1 MTHDIPTIDLADQA
15 GPHGISPTDV
25 SQFIR
30 LDQCQRYLRL
40 RLHERAHGRGFLKD
54 ANVVAQSIPPILT
67 RSGKTFEQGIE
78 TAIAARF
85 PVSRFSAE
93 SRAASGTGHDNE
105 AVAGEAWSLA
115 VGEVTV
121 LLQPRIQ
128 SHIGNWLLRGDV
140 DLIRLERDASGTLRI
155 LIADMKSSTASRVEH
170 RLQVAFYHD
179 MLAHAL
185 GEAGV
190 AHAPIEL
197 GILYR
202 GPAGS
207 GDAMG
212 EDREAEDQRRA
223 ARELLGADEA
233 LLDVIEDAPAYLSS
247 VRDLVLGSNSTAR
260 RLLETRFEA
269 IPFHLAGKCDGCLYN
284 EFCLRHAAET
294 DDLSLLPHLTDGD
307 KRALERRHIRTIA
320 SLATLKDPRREGT
333 VSIDGE
339 MRENIML
346 APAAGREE
354 LVRDLATSWPV
365 GPRLDELIHRARRYR
380 SFKGDEI
387 EAISWIP
394 GMGYTSLPASN
405 ATLHP
410 NLVRVYIDAQHD
422 YLNDRLYLLGALVT
436 GNEQGQPVASR
447 RRTVVKLAEGP
458 PESNEVE
465 EAHLREWVRDTLAAI
480 AEVAAPDAEGEPKA
494 PIHLVFFN
502 NFAQKSLLDAFG
514 RHAASI
520 LGATALYD
528 FVTQMA
534 AFDSPVASHLDTQIR
549 EHRNYP
555 MVCQSL
561 QSVATFLRFDWNNGT
576 PYRDIFRH
584 RVFDYI
590 GRLDSD
596 APDGEGKIDWYTSRS
611 RFDSQIPLE
620 YAYAAWGDLPGPEP
634 GKADE
639 FEPYRAVSAEDL
651 VGFHARRL
659 EAIEHIAKDFP
670 GNRQTK
676 HTSFTIPD
684 LAQFDERAPT
694 LAHAL
699 DEFVMIERHVEL
711 GGWKNDRYATPEQRL
726 LRGQTLLVRYLE
738 EDQPEGLAELNREHH
753 ERAALRERQEAEF
766 WVRKPDAKRVSL
778 TKSERELSNWSN
790 EGQVYRLRIE
800 APEDA
805 VDLDSALRLS
815 TIKEGASLV
824 LSPRFTVDGRLLEA
838 ERTPFTP
845 TARQMLYQPRVTLKK
860 ITVERKD
867 SRAVRAFAD
876 VEMSGSRGGSGMKGF
891 AFGSRLTPLN
901 QGELYTLDDDPN
913 DFNGYWASKVTE
925 GLIAGG
931 SNRLYNLLVDR
942 EWPEIAV
949 PPASIDAQQ
958 RFLDGLESLHEA
970 GAFGVSFE
978 QSKRRFISGDTASPV
993 LLVQGPPGTGK
1004 SFSTAFAL
1012 FARIQAAMAGDRDY
1026 RIVISCK
1033 THAAIDVLLHNV
1045 RDVQED
1051 LRNMAR
1057 SHPDI
1062 FERYFDAR
1070 LLDVPLFRNRPRGSV
1085 QPGITA
1091 IPKDEDLE
1099 KGEQKAVERIESHR
1113 WAVVG
1118 STPGGVYGLVKD
1130 QWNSK
1135 ELFGHE
1141 FIQALVL
1148 DEASQ
1153 MNLPEAVMAA
1163 LPLASDGQLIVVG
1176 DHRQMPPIVKN
1187 DWSNEPRRS
1196 FQEFRT
1202 YESLFLTLL
1211 SMDPPLIQFEES
1223 FRLHAD
1229 MAEFLREQ
1237 IYVKDEIDFHSNK
1250 YDLIEKVDFGDSFIG
1265 AVLDPEHP
1273 LTVVVHD
1280 ESGSQLSNPYE
1291 LRLMAPILAEIAA
1304 PDRLNLDVHDG
1315 MGVVVP
1321 HRAQRA
1327 AIVERVRAISER
1339 DDNDE
1344 IVDSAVDTVER
1355 FQGGERT
1362 VILIGATESDR
1373 DYLLAAGKFLL
1384 DPRRLTVALSRAKKK
1399 LVLVAAR
1406 SVFEL
1411 FSADEET
1418 FANAQ
1423 LWKNLLRQ
1431 TCTVPLWDGDRHG
1444 VHVEV
1449 WGNPSGVKP
1458 ATPEGGLG
1466 S

>member
-1 MTHDIPTIDLADQA
+1 MHDIPTIDLAVQSA
-15 GPHGISPTDV
+15 PHSISPTDV

-40 RLHERAHGRGFLKD
+40 RLHERRNGRDFMTA
-54 ANVVAQSIPPILT
+54 ANVVPQSIPPILT
-67 RSGKTFEQGIE
+67 RSGRTFEEGIE
-78 TAIAARF
+78 GSIATRF
-85 PVSRFSAE
+85 PVTGFSAE
-93 SRAASGTGHDNE
+93 LRAARGTTHDNE
-105 AVAGEAWSLA
+105 AVAGIARSLGE
-115 VGEVTV
+115 GEVRV

-128 SHIGNWLLRGDV
+128 APIGDWLLRGDV
-140 DLIRLERDASGTLRI
+140 DLIRMERKAGGALQI

-190 AHAPIEL
+190 THESIGL

-202 GPAGS
+202 GAAENGS
-207 GDAMG
+207 QD
-212 EDREAEDQRRA
+212 EQVVEQRKA
-223 ARELLGADEA
+223 ALELLGTDAA
-233 LLDVIEDAPAYLSS
+233 LLDAIEDAPAYLSS
-247 VRDLVLGSNSTAR
+247 VQDLVLGANSTAR
-260 RLLETRFEA
+260 RLLGTPFEE
-269 IPFHLAGKCDGCLYN
+269 IPFHLTYKCDGCLYN
-284 EFCLRHAAET
+284 EFCLRNAAET
-294 DDLSLLPHLTDGD
+294 DDLSLLPHLTEGD
-307 KRALERRHIRTIA
+307 KRALQRQKVRTI
-320 SLATLKDPRREGT
+320 SDLATLKDLRREGK

-339 MRENIML
+339 LRENL
-346 APAAGREE
+346 TLVPSVGRED
-354 LVRDLATSWPV
+354 LARDLSTTWPV

-387 EAISWIP
+387 EDISWIP
-394 GMGYTSLPASN
+394 GKGYTSLPASN

-410 NLVRVYIDAQHD
+410 NLVKVYIDVQHD

-436 GNEQGQPVASR
+436 GNEKGQQVASR
-447 RRTVVKLAEGP
+447 RRSVVRLADGP
-458 PESNEVE
+458 PESNETE
-465 EAHLREWVRDTLAAI
+465 EALLREWVRDTLAAV
-480 AEVAAPDAEGEPKA
+480 AEVTAPDADGALRA
-494 PIHLVFFN
+494 PIHLVFIN
-502 NFAQKSLLDAFG
+502 DFAQRLLLDAFG
-514 RHAASI
+514 RHATSI

-561 QSVATFLRFDWNNGT
+561 QSVATFLKFNWNNGV
-576 PYRDIFRH
+576 PYRDLFRH
-584 RVFDYI
+584 RMFDYI

-596 APDGEGKIDWYTSRS
+596 EPGSSGKVDWYTSRS
-611 RFDSQIPLE
+611 RFNSQIPLE
-620 YAYAAWGDLPGPEP
+620 YAYAAWDDLPAPDA

-639 FEPYRAVSAEDL
+639 FEPYRAVSAEVL
-651 VGFHARRL
+651 AGFHGRRL
-659 EAIEHIAKDFP
+659 EAMEQIAKDFP
-670 GNRQTK
+670 GNWQTT
-676 HTSFTIPD
+676 HSSFTIPD

-711 GGWKNDRYATPEQRL
+711 GAWKSDRYAAPEQRQ

-738 EDQPEGLAELNREHH
+738 EDQPEGVAELNRQHH
-753 ERAALRERQEAEF
+753 ELAALREQQEADF
-766 WVRKPDAKRVSL
+766 WASKPDAKRLSL
-778 TKSERELSNWSN
+778 TKAERELSNWSN
-790 EGQVYRLRIE
+790 EGLVYRLRIE
-800 APEDA
+800 VPSDIG
-805 VDLDSALRLS
+805 DLDAALRMS
-815 TIKEGASLV
+815 TIKEGARLV
-824 LSPRFTVDGRLLEA
+824 LSPRFTVDERLPEA

-860 ITVERKD
+860 LAIERKD
-867 SRAVRAFAD
+867 SKAIRAFAE
-876 VEMSGSRGGSGMKGF
+876 VEMNMGRGGPAMKGF
-891 AFGSRLTPLN
+891 AFGSRLRPLDA
-901 QGELYTLDDDPN
+901 GVLYTLDDDPN

-931 SNRLYNLLVDR
+931 WNRLHEFLVNR

-949 PPASIDAQQ
+949 PAASIDAQQ
-958 RFLDGLESLHEA
+958 RFLAGLEALHEA
-970 GAFGVSFE
+970 GAFNVSFE
-978 QSKRRFISGDTASPV
+978 QSKRQFISGHTASPV

-1012 FARIQAAMAGDRDY
+1012 FARIQAAMAGNRDY

-1033 THAAIDVLLHNV
+1033 THAAIDVLLHNA
-1045 RDVQED
+1045 RDVQEE
-1051 LRNMAR
+1051 LRKMAASR
-1057 SHPDI
+1057 PEI
-1062 FERYFDAR
+1062 FDRYFDSR

-1091 IPKDEDLE
+1091 IPKDEELE
-1099 KGEQKAVERIESHR
+1099 KGATRAVDRIESHR
-1113 WAVVG
+1113 WAVLA

-1130 QWNSK
+1130 HWDSK
-1135 ELFGHE
+1135 SLFGHE
-1141 FIQALVL
+1141 FIQAVVL

-1153 MNLPEAVMAA
+1153 MSLPEAIMAA

-1187 DWSNEPRRS
+1187 DWSSEPRRT
-1196 FQEFRT
+1196 FQEFHT

-1211 SMDPPLIQFEES
+1211 SLDPPLMQFAES

-1237 IYVKDEIDFHSNK
+1237 IYVKDRINFHSNK
-1250 YDLIEKVDFGDSFIG
+1250 HDVIDAVDLGDSFIS
-1265 AVLDPEHP
+1265 AVLNPEHP

-1280 ESGSQLSNPYE
+1280 EADSQLSNPYE
-1291 LRLMAPILAEIAA
+1291 LQLMAPILAELAA

-1327 AIVERVRAISER
+1327 AFVEQVRAISR
-1339 DDNDE
+1339 RNDE
-1344 IVDSAVDTVER
+1344 DEVIDSAVDTVER

-1431 TCTVPLWDGDRHG
+1431 TCTVPLWEGDRHG

-1449 WGNPSGVKP
+1449 WGNPAGKKQG
-1458 ATPEGGLG
+1458 ATADPIA
-1466 S
+1466 

>member
-1 MTHDIPTIDLADQA
+1 VTHDIPTIDLAAQA
-15 GPHGISPTDV
+15 APHSISPTDV

-40 RLHERAHGRGFLKD
+40 RLHERRNGRDFMTN
-54 ANVVAQSIPPILT
+54 ANVAAQSIPPILT
-67 RSGKTFEQGIE
+67 RSGMTFESNVE
-78 TAIAARF
+78 REIATRF
-85 PVSRFSAE
+85 PVTKFSADLR
-93 SRAASGTGHDNE
+93 SASGTTHDNA
-105 AVAGEAWSLA
+105 AVAGIARSLA
-115 VGEVTV
+115 DGEATV
-121 LLQPRIQ
+121 LLQARIQ
-128 SHIGNWLLRGDV
+128 APIGDWLLRGDV
-140 DLIRLERDASGTLRI
+140 DLMRMERAANGRLQI

-190 AHAPIEL
+190 AHDPISL

-202 GPAGS
+202 GAAGDS
-207 GDAMG
+207 TQDGQDA
-212 EDREAEDQRRA
+212 ETEDQRGA
-223 ARELLGADEA
+223 ALELLGTDAA
-233 LLDVIEDAPAYLSS
+233 LLDMIQDAPAYLSS
-247 VRDLVLGSNSTAR
+247 VQDLVLGQNSTAR
-260 RLLETRFEA
+260 RLLGTRFEE
-269 IPFHLAGKCDGCLYN
+269 IPFHLAYKCDGCLYN
-284 EFCLRHAAET
+284 EFCLRNAAET
-294 DDLSLLPHLTDGD
+294 DDLSLLPHLAEGD
-307 KRALERRHIRTIA
+307 KRALQRRNVRTI
-320 SLATLKDPRREGT
+320 SGLATLKDLRREGK

-339 MRENIML
+339 MRENL
-346 APAAGREE
+346 TLVPAVGQEE
-354 LVRDLATSWPV
+354 LARDLSTTWPV

-387 EAISWIP
+387 EDISWIP
-394 GMGYTSLPASN
+394 GKGYTSLPASN

-410 NLVRVYIDAQHD
+410 NLVRVYIDVQHD

-436 GNEQGQPVASR
+436 GNELGQQVASR
-447 RRTVVKLAEGP
+447 RRSVLRLAEGP
-458 PESNEVE
+458 PESNEAE
-465 EAHLREWVRDTLAAI
+465 ETLLREWVRDTLAAV
-480 AEVAAPDAEGEPKA
+480 AEVVAPDAEGELRA
-494 PIHLVFFN
+494 PIHLVFIN
-502 NFAQKSLLDAFG
+502 DFAQRLLLDAFG
-514 RHAASI
+514 RHATSI

-561 QSVATFLRFDWNNGT
+561 QSVATFLKFNWNDGS
-576 PYRDIFRH
+576 PYRDLFRH
-584 RVFDYI
+584 RMFDYI

-596 APDGEGKIDWYTSRS
+596 VPGSSGKVDWYTSRS
-611 RFDSQIPLE
+611 RFNSQIPLE
-620 YAYAAWGDLPGPEP
+620 YAYAAWNDLPAPED

-639 FEPYRAVSAEDL
+639 FDAYRAVSASDL

-659 EAIEHIAKDFP
+659 EAMEHVARDFP
-670 GNRQTK
+670 GNRQTT
-676 HTSFTIPD
+676 HTSFTMPD
-684 LAQFDERAPT
+684 LAAFDERAPT

-711 GGWKNDRYATPEQRL
+711 GGWKNDRYAAPEQRL

-738 EDQPEGLAELNREHH
+738 EDQPEELAALNREHH
-753 ERAALRERQEAEF
+753 ERAALREQQAADF
-766 WVRKPDAKRVSL
+766 WARKPDARKLSL
-778 TKSERELSNWSN
+778 TKAERELSNWSN
-790 EGQVYRLRIE
+790 EGTVYRLRIE
-800 APEDA
+800 VPGDIG
-805 VDLDSALRLS
+805 DLDAALRMS
-815 TIKEGASLV
+815 TIKEGARLV
-824 LSPRFTVDGRLLEA
+824 LSPRFTFDERLPEA

-860 ITVERKD
+860 IAIERKD
-867 SRAVRAFAD
+867 SKAIRAFAE
-876 VEMSGSRGGSGMKGF
+876 VEMNGSRGGSGMKGF
-891 AFGSRLTPLN
+891 AFGSRLRPLDA
-901 QGELYTLDDDPN
+901 GELYTLDDDPN

-931 SNRLYNLLVDR
+931 WNRLHDFLLDAQ
-942 EWPEIAV
+942 WPEIAV

-958 RFLDGLESLHEA
+958 RFLDGLEAMHA
-970 GAFGVSFE
+970 VGAFGVSFE
-978 QSKRRFISGDTASPV
+978 QSKRRFISGNTASPV

-1012 FARIQAAMAGDRDY
+1012 FARIQAAMAGNRDY

-1045 RDVQED
+1045 RDVHED
-1051 LRNMAR
+1051 LRRMAQ
-1057 SHPDI
+1057 SQPEL

-1070 LLDVPLFRNRPRGSV
+1070 LLEVPLFRNRPRGTV

-1091 IPKDEDLE
+1091 IPKDEELE
-1099 KGEQKAVERIESHR
+1099 KGEQKAVDRIESRR
-1113 WAVVG
+1113 WAVVA
-1118 STPGGVYGLVKD
+1118 STPGGIYGLVKD
-1130 QWNSK
+1130 HWSSK

-1141 FIQALVL
+1141 FIQAVVL

-1153 MNLPEAVMAA
+1153 MNLPEAIMAA

-1187 DWSNEPRRS
+1187 DWSNEPRRT

-1211 SMDPPLIQFEES
+1211 ALDPPLIQFEES

-1237 IYVKDEIDFHSNK
+1237 IYVKDRINFRSNK
-1250 YDLIEKVDFGDSFIG
+1250 HDVIDKVDSGDSFIS
-1265 AVLDPEHP
+1265 AVLNPEHP
-1273 LTVVVHD
+1273 LTVIVHD
-1280 ESGSQLSNPYE
+1280 ESESQLSNPYE
-1291 LRLMAPILAEIAA
+1291 LRLMAPILAELAA

-1327 AIVERVRAISER
+1327 AFVEQVRAISKR
-1339 DDNDE
+1339 DDDDE

-1431 TCTVPLWDGDRHG
+1431 TCTVPLWDGDRHD

-1449 WGNPSGVKP
+1449 WGNPSGQTPGNLVEPP
-1458 ATPEGGLG
+1458 A
-1466 S
+1466 